1 MGSLPFHRIRDPSV
15 PLVDEVDS
23 ALDPGWPWAEELQH
37 APTVRV
43 MLRITGHR
51 MSIPKTKERCLV
63 GRDTVI
69 DEATEAILSV
79 SGARVLIHGI
89 PGAGKDVVAAETV
102 LREEVSDNAQLT
114 LQAWLQGS
122 SDAGL
127 RSQLVDLF
135 DLHWPAVVRAAS
147 DQTERLKLI
156 YAWLESHHRAWLFVV
171 EDATWEC
178 TALWECFPPGAGRL
192 LVTSQHLLHVSS
204 STSRF
209 LATTHSIE
217 LGPVSTSDSV
227 LLWEKMGVFTAPAAD
242 MGDGEAVEEQLRQQ
256 CAATTT
262 DRFSVAY
269 EEPPRKESTTQSAP
283 HSKPS

>member
-51 MSIPKTKERCLV
+51 MSIPKTQERCLV

-69 DEATEAILSV
+69 DEATKAILSV

-89 PGAGKDVVAAETV
+89 PGAGKDVVAAEAV

-127 RSQLVDLF
+127 RSQLADLF
-135 DLHWPAVVRAAS
+135 DLHWPTVVRAGS

-156 YAWLESHHRAWLFVV
+156 YAWLESHPRAWLFVV

-178 TALWECFPPGAGRL
+178 AALWECFPPGAGRL
-192 LVTSQHLLHVSS
+192 LVTSQHWLHEPD
-204 STSRF
+204 STGKL

-227 LLWEKMGVFTAPAAD
+227 LLWDKMGVFTAPASD